1 MFVVWGI
8 IGLVVGALITAL
20 VASRRTQGL
29 REEVSSAQSRAQ
41 VADALR
47 RASVETLE
55 RERSDHAQA
64 VANMDTLFEA
74 TSSRVLASSM
84 SQFNDT
90 QERILR
96 ERDSKLKDS
105 LGPLE
110 ELLGQ
115 YKTSLARFDQD
126 HREAL
131 FDVKS
136 RAGELLQAQL
146 KTQEETNRLN
156 QLLGRSADRG
166 RWGEVQL
173 ANVMEA
179 SGLRPSI
186 DFDLQVTQAG
196 ETGQRQRPDCVVK
209 LPNGSTIVIDAKFP
223 FANFEKA
230 LAAAQPDERRLYEQ
244 RSAVDLREHV
254 KALASKAYWQAQDVS
269 PEFTVCFVPSD
280 AALAA
285 AYEADATLHAF
296 ATEKRVLLVGPT
308 NLLALLWSAA
318 EVLQR
323 HAFVS
328 NAQDILSAAT
338 ELYSRIRVVAGP
350 LAKLG
355 KSLNDSVASY
365 NDAIA
370 SVESRLIPI
379 ARQVRRLNGATGA
392 KPIEDLKEIA
402 ASARLLD
409 APKWGADLDDP
420 DLAVESEIIELE
432 ALEALEDI
440 GEDQATGPE

>member
-1 MFVVWGI
+1 MVVAWAV
-8 IGLVVGALITAL
+8 IGLVVGAL
-20 VASRRTQGL
+20 VAWVMATRKSQSL
-29 REEVSSAQSRAQ
+29 REQMSAAQAQAQ
-41 VADALR
+41 VAEALH
-47 RASVETLE
+47 RASVESLD
-55 RERSDHAQA
+55 RERADHAEA
-64 VANMDTLFEA
+64 VANMETLFEA

-84 SQFNDT
+84 TQFNET

-115 YKTSLARFDQD
+115 YKVSLEGFDKN

-131 FDVKS
+131 FDVKT
-136 RAGELLQAQL
+136 RAGELLAAQL
-146 KTQEETNRLN
+146 KTQEETSRLN

-179 SGLRPSI
+179 SGLRANI
-186 DFDLQVTQAG
+186 DFDLQVMQSG
-196 ETGQRQRPDCVVK
+196 EAGQRQRPDCIVK
-209 LPNGSTIVIDAKFP
+209 LPNNSTIVIDAKFP

-230 LAAAQPDERRLYEQ
+230 LTSESPSERRLYEAK
-244 RSAVDLREHV
+244 SAADLREHV
-254 KALASKAYWQAQDVS
+254 KALATKSYWQALDFS

-285 AYEADATLHAF
+285 AYEADAALHSF

-323 HAFVS
+323 HAFVT
-328 NAQDILSAAT
+328 NAQEILKAAT
-338 ELYSRIRVVAGP
+338 ELYGRIRVVAGP

-355 KSLNDSVASY
+355 KSLNDSVSSY

-379 ARQVRRLNGATGA
+379 ARRVRQLDGATGA
-392 KPIEDLKEIA
+392 KPIDELKEITT
-402 ASARLLD
+402 SAKNLD

-420 DLAVESEIIELE
+420 DLALQSEIIELE
-432 ALEALEDI
+432 AYEENDD
-440 GEDQATGPE
+440 EE

>member
-1 MFVVWGI
+1 VVIVWI
-8 IGLVVGALITAL
+8 VVGLVVGALAAWAIANKKTQELRSQVGEAE
-20 VASRRTQGL
+20 SRF
-29 REEVSSAQSRAQ
+29 Q
-41 VADALR
+41 VAEALR
-47 RASVETLE
+47 QAALDSLECERVEHVE
-55 RERSDHAQA
+55 A
-64 VANMDTLFEA
+64 VSNMETLFEA

-84 SQFNDT
+84 TQFNET

-115 YKTSLARFDQD
+115 YKISLESFDKD
-126 HREAL
+126 HRQAL
-131 FDVKS
+131 FDVKN
-136 RAGELLQAQL
+136 RAGELLVAQL

-173 ANVMEA
+173 ANVMKA
-179 SGLRPSI
+179 SGLRPTI

-196 ETGQRQRPDCVVK
+196 EAGQRQRPDCIVN
-209 LPNGSTIVIDAKFP
+209 LPNNSTIVIDAKFP

-230 LAAAQPDERRLYEQ
+230 LSTQDPSERRLYEE
-244 RSAVDLREHV
+244 RSAADLREHV
-254 KALASKAYWQAQDVS
+254 KALATKSYWQAQVVS

-285 AYEADATLHAF
+285 AYEADATLHDF

-323 HAFVS
+323 HAFVT
-328 NAQDILSAAT
+328 NAQEIMKAAT
-338 ELYSRIRVVAGP
+338 ELYGRIRVVAGP

-355 KSLNDSVASY
+355 KSLNDSVTSY
-365 NDAIA
+365 NEAIA

-379 ARQVRRLNGATGA
+379 ARRVRQLDGATGA
-392 KPIEDLKEIA
+392 KTIDELPEITS
-402 ASARLLD
+402 SAKALD
-409 APKWGADLDDP
+409 APKWGADLDDQ
-420 DLAVESEIIELE
+420 DLAVESEIIELDGFDE
-432 ALEALEDI
+432 GDDE
-440 GEDQATGPE
+440 G

>member
-1 MFVVWGI
+1 MVISGI
-8 IGLVVGALITAL
+8 AIGLVVGALVVWAL
-20 VASRRTQGL
+20 ASRRLQVL
-29 REEVSSAQSRAQ
+29 RAQVSSAESRAQ
-41 VADALR
+41 VAEALE
-47 RASVETLE
+47 RASAESLE
-55 RERSDHAQA
+55 RERADHAA
-64 VANMDTLFEA
+64 AMANMDALFES
-74 TSSRVLASSM
+74 TSNRVVQSSM
-84 SQFNDT
+84 EQFNAT

-115 YKTSLARFDQD
+115 YKSSLESFDKD

-131 FDVKS
+131 FDVK
-136 RAGELLQAQL
+136 RGAGELLAAQL
-146 KTQEETNRLN
+146 KTQEETSRLN

-166 RWGEVQL
+166 RWGEIQL

-196 ETGQRQRPDCVVK
+196 ESGQRQRPDCIVK
-209 LPNGSTIVIDAKFP
+209 LPNNSTIVIDAKFP
-223 FANFEKA
+223 FANFERS
-230 LAAAQPDERRLYEQ
+230 LATADPLERRGFEE
-244 RSAVDLREHV
+244 RSAQDLREHV
-254 KALASKAYWQAQDVS
+254 KALATKSYWQALDFS

-323 HAFVS
+323 HAFAT
-328 NAQDILSAAT
+328 NAQAILKTAT
-338 ELYSRIRVVAGP
+338 ALHDRIRMVAGP
-350 LAKLG
+350 LARLG
-355 KSLNDSVASY
+355 KSLNDSVSSY

-379 ARQVRRLNGATGA
+379 ARQVRQLDGATGA
-392 KPIEDLKEIA
+392 KPIDELTEISSHA
-402 ASARLLD
+402 KSLD

-420 DLAVESEIIELE
+420 GIFAQSEIIELE
-432 ALEALEDI
+432 GFDDLDEQMIIE
-440 GEDQATGPE
+440 E

>member
-1 MFVVWGI
+1 MVIVWIVV
-8 IGLVVGALITAL
+8 GLVVGALAAWAIANKKTQELRSQVGEAE
-20 VASRRTQGL
+20 SRF
-29 REEVSSAQSRAQ
+29 Q
-41 VADALR
+41 VAEALR
-47 RASVETLE
+47 QAALDSLE
-55 RERSDHAQA
+55 RERVEHVEA
-64 VANMDTLFEA
+64 VSNMETLFEA

-84 SQFNDT
+84 TQFNET

-115 YKTSLARFDQD
+115 YKISLESFDKD
-126 HREAL
+126 HRQAL
-131 FDVKS
+131 FDVKN
-136 RAGELLQAQL
+136 RAGELLVAQL

-173 ANVMEA
+173 ANVMKA
-179 SGLRPSI
+179 SGLRPTI

-196 ETGQRQRPDCVVK
+196 EAGQRQRPDCIVN
-209 LPNGSTIVIDAKFP
+209 LPNNSTIVIDAKFP

-230 LAAAQPDERRLYEQ
+230 LSTQDPSERRLYEE
-244 RSAVDLREHV
+244 RSAADLREHV
-254 KALASKAYWQAQDVS
+254 KALATKSYWQAQVVS

-285 AYEADATLHAF
+285 AYEADATLHDF

-323 HAFVS
+323 HAFVT
-328 NAQDILSAAT
+328 NAQEIMKAAT
-338 ELYSRIRVVAGP
+338 ELYGRIRVVAGP
-350 LAKLG
+350 LATLG
-355 KSLNDSVASY
+355 KSLNDSVTSY
-365 NDAIA
+365 NEAIA

-379 ARQVRRLNGATGA
+379 ARRVRQLDGATGA
-392 KPIEDLKEIA
+392 KTIDELPEITS
-402 ASARLLD
+402 SAKALD
-409 APKWGADLDDP
+409 APKWGADLDDQ
-420 DLAVESEIIELE
+420 DLAVESEIIELDGFDE
-432 ALEALEDI
+432 GDDE
-440 GEDQATGPE
+440 G

>member
-1 MFVVWGI
+1 VVVAWGV
-8 IGLVVGALITAL
+8 IGLVVGAL
-20 VASRRTQGL
+20 VAWIVAARKSQSL
-29 REEVSSAQSRAQ
+29 RDQVSTAQSQAQ
-41 VADALR
+41 VAEALHH
-47 RASVETLE
+47 ASLDSLE
-55 RERSDHAQA
+55 RERADHADA
-64 VANMDTLFEA
+64 VANLETLFEA
-74 TSSRVLASSM
+74 TSSRVLAGSM
-84 SQFNDT
+84 TQFNET

-115 YKTSLARFDQD
+115 YKSSLEGFDKS

-131 FDVKS
+131 FDVTT

-146 KTQEETNRLN
+146 KTQEETSRLN

-179 SGLRPSI
+179 SGLRANI
-186 DFDLQVTQAG
+186 DFDLQVTQSG
-196 ETGQRQRPDCVVK
+196 EAGQRQRPDCIVK
-209 LPNGSTIVIDAKFP
+209 LPNNSTIVIDAKFP
-223 FANFEKA
+223 FANFERA
-230 LAAAQPDERRLYEQ
+230 LASESPSERRLYEE
-244 RSAVDLREHV
+244 RSALDLREHV
-254 KALASKAYWQAQDVS
+254 KALATKSYWQALDFS

-323 HAFVS
+323 HAFVT
-328 NAQDILSAAT
+328 NAQEILKAAT
-338 ELYSRIRVVAGP
+338 ELYGRIRVVAGP

-355 KSLNDSVASY
+355 KSLNDSVSSY

-379 ARQVRRLNGATGA
+379 ARRVRQLDGVTGA
-392 KPIEDLKEIA
+392 KPIDELKEIT
-402 ASARLLD
+402 ASAKSLD
-409 APKWGADLDDP
+409 AAKWGADLDDP
-420 DLAVESEIIELE
+420 DLALQSEIIELE
-432 ALEALEDI
+432 AYEENSD
-440 GEDQATGPE
+440 EE

>member
-1 MFVVWGI
+1 VVVAWGV
-8 IGLVVGALITAL
+8 IGLVVGALVAWVVAARKSQSLRDL
-20 VASRRTQGL
+20 VSA
-29 REEVSSAQSRAQ
+29 AQSQAQ
-41 VADALR
+41 VAEALHH
-47 RASVETLE
+47 ASLDSLE
-55 RERSDHAQA
+55 RERADHADA
-64 VANMDTLFEA
+64 VANLETLFEA
-74 TSSRVLASSM
+74 TSSRVLAGSM
-84 SQFNDT
+84 TQFNET

-115 YKTSLARFDQD
+115 YKSSLEGFDKS

-131 FDVKS
+131 FDVTT

-146 KTQEETNRLN
+146 KTQEETSRLN

-179 SGLRPSI
+179 SGLQANI
-186 DFDLQVTQAG
+186 DFDLQVTQSG
-196 ETGQRQRPDCVVK
+196 EAGQRQRPDCIVK
-209 LPNGSTIVIDAKFP
+209 LPNNSTIVIDAKFP
-223 FANFEKA
+223 FANFERA
-230 LAAAQPDERRLYEQ
+230 LASESPSERRLYEEK
-244 RSAVDLREHV
+244 SALDLREHV
-254 KALASKAYWQAQDVS
+254 KALATKSYWQALDFS

-323 HAFVS
+323 HAFVT
-328 NAQDILSAAT
+328 NAQEILKAAT
-338 ELYSRIRVVAGP
+338 ELYGRIRVVAGP

-355 KSLNDSVASY
+355 KSLNDSVSSY

-379 ARQVRRLNGATGA
+379 ARRVRQLDGVTGA
-392 KPIEDLKEIA
+392 KPIDELKEIT
-402 ASARLLD
+402 ASAKSLD
-409 APKWGADLDDP
+409 VAKWGADLDDP
-420 DLAVESEIIELE
+420 DLALQSEIIELE
-432 ALEALEDI
+432 AYEENRD
-440 GEDQATGPE
+440 EE

>member
-1 MFVVWGI
+1 VIVLWAAVGA
-8 IGLVVGALITAL
+8 VVGGAGAWL
-20 VASRRTQGL
+20 VASARTQAL
-29 REEVSSAQSRAQ
+29 RGQLADVMTRVQ
-41 VADALR
+41 VAEALHG
-47 RASVETLE
+47 ASEAALE
-55 RERSDHAQA
+55 RERADHAQA
-64 VANMDTLFEA
+64 VANLDTLFEA
-74 TSSRVLASSM
+74 TSTRVLTNSM
-84 SQFNDT
+84 SHFNET

-96 ERDSKLKDS
+96 ERDTKLKDS

-115 YKTSLARFDQD
+115 YKASLEGFDKD

-131 FDVKS
+131 FDVKT

-146 KTQEETNRLN
+146 KTQEETTRLN

-166 RWGEVQL
+166 RWGEIQL

-179 SGLRPSI
+179 SGLRPNI
-186 DFDLQVTQAG
+186 DFDLQVTQSG
-196 ETGQRQRPDCVVK
+196 DVGQRQRPDCIVK
-209 LPNGSTIVIDAKFP
+209 LPNNTTIVIDAKFP
-223 FANFEKA
+223 FANFEKSLSA
-230 LAAAQPDERRLYEQ
+230 SSPAERRTFEEK
-244 RSAVDLREHV
+244 SAQDLREHV
-254 KALASKAYWQAQDVS
+254 KTLATKSYWQALDFA

-323 HAFVS
+323 HAFAA
-328 NAQDILSAAT
+328 NAHEILKAAT
-338 ELYSRIRVVAGP
+338 ELYGRIRMVAGP

-355 KSLNDSVASY
+355 RSLTDSVASY

-370 SVESRLIPI
+370 SVEARLIPI
-379 ARQVRRLNGATGA
+379 ARRVRQLDGATGA
-392 KPIEDLKEIA
+392 KPIEDLPEITPSVRA
-402 ASARLLD
+402 LD
-409 APKWGADLDDP
+409 APKWGADLGDAS
-420 DLAVESEIIELE
+420 LAQESTIIELE
-432 ALEALEDI
+432 GEFEDDEEVAP
-440 GEDQATGPE
+440 GAE

>member
-1 MFVVWGI
+1 VWVV
-8 IGLVVGALITAL
+8 IGLVVGAL
-20 VASRRTQGL
+20 VAWVVATRKSQSL
-29 REEVSSAQSRAQ
+29 SDQVSTAQSQAQ
-41 VADALR
+41 VAEALH
-47 RASVETLE
+47 RASLDSLE
-55 RERSDHAQA
+55 RERGDHADA
-64 VANMDTLFEA
+64 VANLESLFEA

-84 SQFNDT
+84 TQFNET

-115 YKTSLARFDQD
+115 YKSSLEGFDKS

-131 FDVKS
+131 FDVTT

-146 KTQEETNRLN
+146 KTQEETSRLN

-179 SGLRPSI
+179 SGLRANI
-186 DFDLQVTQAG
+186 DFDLQVTQSG
-196 ETGQRQRPDCVVK
+196 EAGQRQRPDCIVK
-209 LPNGSTIVIDAKFP
+209 LPNNSTIVIDAKFP
-223 FANFEKA
+223 FANFERA
-230 LAAAQPDERRLYEQ
+230 LASESPSERRLYEEK
-244 RSAVDLREHV
+244 SAGDLREHV
-254 KALASKAYWQAQDVS
+254 KALATKSYWQALDFS

-323 HAFVS
+323 HAFVT
-328 NAQDILSAAT
+328 NAQEILKAAT
-338 ELYSRIRVVAGP
+338 ELYGRIRVVAGP

-355 KSLNDSVASY
+355 RSLNDSVTSY

-379 ARQVRRLNGATGA
+379 ARRVRQLDGATGA
-392 KPIEDLKEIA
+392 KPIDELKEIT
-402 ASARLLD
+402 ASAKSLD
-409 APKWGADLDDP
+409 AAKWGADLDDP
-420 DLAVESEIIELE
+420 DLALQSEIIELE
-432 ALEALEDI
+432 AYEENSD
-440 GEDQATGPE
+440 EE

>member
-1 MFVVWGI
+1 VII
-8 IGLVVGALITAL
+8 IGVIAGLLVGALVAWAL
-20 VASRRTQGL
+20 AGRRAQELHSQIG
-29 REEVSSAQSRAQ
+29 EAQSRFQ
-41 VADALR
+41 VAEALR
-47 RASVETLE
+47 QAASDSLE
-55 RERSDHAQA
+55 RERAEHVEA
-64 VANMDTLFEA
+64 VSNMETLFEA
-74 TSSRVLASSM
+74 TSSRVLAGSM
-84 SQFNDT
+84 TQFNET

-115 YKTSLARFDQD
+115 YKSSLENFDKD
-126 HREAL
+126 HRQAL

-146 KTQEETNRLN
+146 KTQEETTRLN

-173 ANVMEA
+173 ANVMKA
-179 SGLRPSI
+179 SGLRPTI

-196 ETGQRQRPDCVVK
+196 EAGQRQRPDCIVN
-209 LPNGSTIVIDAKFP
+209 LPNNSTIVIDAKFP

-230 LAAAQPDERRLYEQ
+230 LSAQDPGERRFYEEK
-244 RSAVDLREHV
+244 SAADLREHV
-254 KALASKAYWQAQDVS
+254 KSLSTKSYWQAQAVS

-285 AYEADATLHAF
+285 AYEADPTLHDF

-323 HAFVS
+323 HAFVT
-328 NAQDILSAAT
+328 NAQEVMKAAT
-338 ELYSRIRVVAGP
+338 ELYGRIRVVAGP

-355 KSLNDSVASY
+355 KSLNDSVTSY
-365 NDAIA
+365 NEAIS

-379 ARQVRRLNGATGA
+379 ARRVRQLDGATGA
-392 KPIEDLKEIA
+392 KNIDELAEIT
-402 ASARLLD
+402 ASAKALD
-409 APKWGADLDDP
+409 APKWGADLDDQE
-420 DLAVESEIIELE
+420 LAEQSEIIELE
-432 ALEALEDI
+432 GLEEGDD
-440 GEDQATGPE
+440 EE

>member
-1 MFVVWGI
+1 M
-8 IGLVVGALITAL
+8 T
-20 VASRRTQGL
+20 
-29 REEVSSAQSRAQ
+29 
-41 VADALR
+41 
-47 RASVETLE
+47 
-55 RERSDHAQA
+55 
-64 VANMDTLFEA
+64 
-74 TSSRVLASSM
+74 
-84 SQFNDT
+84 QFNET

-115 YKTSLARFDQD
+115 YKISLEGFDKD

-131 FDVKS
+131 FDVK
-136 RAGELLQAQL
+136 RGAGELLAAQL

-166 RWGEVQL
+166 RWGEIQL

-179 SGLRPSI
+179 SGLRPNL
-186 DFDLQVTQAG
+186 DFDLQVTQAS
-196 ETGQRQRPDCVVK
+196 EAGQRQRPDCIVK
-209 LPNGSTIVIDAKFP
+209 LPNNSSIVIDAKFP

-230 LAAAQPDERRLYEQ
+230 LSAESPGERRLYEEK
-244 RSAVDLREHV
+244 SAADLREHI
-254 KALASKAYWQAQDVS
+254 KTLATKSYWQALEFS

-323 HAFVS
+323 DAFAT
-328 NAQDILSAAT
+328 NTQAILKAAT
-338 ELYSRIRVVAGP
+338 ELYGRIRTVAGP
-350 LAKLG
+350 LARLG
-355 KSLNDSVASY
+355 KSLNDSVSSY

-379 ARQVRRLNGATGA
+379 ARRVRQLDGATGA
-392 KPIEDLKEIA
+392 KPIDDLPEITS
-402 ASARLLD
+402 SAKFLD
-409 APKWGADLDDP
+409 APKWGADLGDP
-420 DLAVESEIIELE
+420 DLAVQSEIIELE
-432 ALEALEDI
+432 AFEETVD
-440 GEDQATGPE
+440 EE

>member
-1 MFVVWGI
+1 MVIVGVVV
-8 IGLVVGALITAL
+8 GLVVGAL
-20 VASRRTQGL
+20 VAWVLAGRRSQEL
-29 REEVSSAQSRAQ
+29 RTRLGETEARVH
-41 VADALR
+41 VAEALR
-47 RASVETLE
+47 QAAADSLE
-55 RERSDHAQA
+55 RERSEHLEA
-64 VANMDTLFEA
+64 VSHMETLFEA
-74 TSSRVLASSM
+74 TSSRVLANSM
-84 SQFNDT
+84 SQFNET

-96 ERDSKLKDS
+96 ERDTKLKDS

-115 YKTSLARFDQD
+115 YKVSLDTFDKD
-126 HREAL
+126 HRQAL
-131 FDVKS
+131 FDVKN

-173 ANVMEA
+173 ANVMKA
-179 SGLRPSI
+179 SGLRPTI

-196 ETGQRQRPDCVVK
+196 EAGQRQRPDCIVN
-209 LPNGSTIVIDAKFP
+209 LPNNSTIVIDAKFP

-230 LAAAQPDERRLYEQ
+230 LSAQDPGERRLFEE
-244 RSAVDLREHV
+244 RSAADLREHV
-254 KALASKAYWQAQDVS
+254 KALSTKSYWQAQAVS

-285 AYEADATLHAF
+285 AYEADPTLHDF

-323 HAFVS
+323 HAFVT
-328 NAQDILSAAT
+328 NAQEIMKAAT
-338 ELYSRIRVVAGP
+338 ELYGRIRVVAGP

-365 NDAIA
+365 NEAIA

-379 ARQVRRLNGATGA
+379 ARRVRQLDGATGA
-392 KPIEDLKEIA
+392 KNIDGLEEITS
-402 ASARLLD
+402 SAKALD
-409 APKWGADLDDP
+409 APKWGADLDDQ
-420 DLAVESEIIELE
+420 DLAAQSEIIELD
-432 ALEALEDI
+432 ALETDDDE
-440 GEDQATGPE
+440 E

>member
-1 MFVVWGI
+1 VVIVGVVV
-8 IGLVVGALITAL
+8 GLVVGAL
-20 VASRRTQGL
+20 VAWVLAGRRSQEL
-29 REEVSSAQSRAQ
+29 RTRLGETEARVH
-41 VADALR
+41 VAEALR
-47 RASVETLE
+47 QAAADSLE
-55 RERSDHAQA
+55 RERSEHLEAISH
-64 VANMDTLFEA
+64 MEILFEA
-74 TSSRVLASSM
+74 TSSRVLANSM
-84 SQFNDT
+84 SQFNET

-96 ERDSKLKDS
+96 ERDTKLKDS

-115 YKTSLARFDQD
+115 YKVSLDTFDKD
-126 HREAL
+126 HRQAL
-131 FDVKS
+131 FDVKN

-173 ANVMEA
+173 ANVMKA
-179 SGLRPSI
+179 SGLRPTI

-196 ETGQRQRPDCVVK
+196 EAGQRQRPDCIVN
-209 LPNGSTIVIDAKFP
+209 LPNNSTIVIDAKFP

-230 LAAAQPDERRLYEQ
+230 LSAQDPGERRLFEE
-244 RSAVDLREHV
+244 RSAADLREHV
-254 KALASKAYWQAQDVS
+254 KALSTKSYWQAQAVS

-285 AYEADATLHAF
+285 AYEADPTLHDF

-323 HAFVS
+323 HAFVT
-328 NAQDILSAAT
+328 NAQEIMKAAT
-338 ELYSRIRVVAGP
+338 ELYGRIRVVAGP

-365 NDAIA
+365 NEAIA

-379 ARQVRRLNGATGA
+379 ARRVRQLDGATGA
-392 KPIEDLKEIA
+392 KNIDGLEEITS
-402 ASARLLD
+402 SAKALD
-409 APKWGADLDDP
+409 APKWGADLDDQ
-420 DLAVESEIIELE
+420 DLAAQSEIIELD
-432 ALEALEDI
+432 ALETDDVE
-440 GEDQATGPE
+440 E

>member
-1 MFVVWGI
+1 MVIAWGI
-8 IGLVVGALITAL
+8 IGLVVGAL
-20 VASRRTQGL
+20 VAWIAATRKSQSL
-29 REEVSSAQSRAQ
+29 REQVSAAQAQAQ
-41 VADALR
+41 VAEALQ
-47 RASVETLE
+47 RASSEALE
-55 RERSDHAQA
+55 RERADHAEA
-64 VANMDTLFEA
+64 VASMESLFEA

-84 SQFNDT
+84 TQFNET

-115 YKTSLARFDQD
+115 YKSSLEGFDKS
-126 HREAL
+126 HRDAL
-131 FDVKS
+131 FDVKT
-136 RAGELLQAQL
+136 RAGELLAAQL
-146 KTQEETNRLN
+146 KTQEETSRLN

-179 SGLRPSI
+179 SGLRANI
-186 DFDLQVTQAG
+186 DFDLQVTQSG
-196 ETGQRQRPDCVVK
+196 EAGQRQRPDCIVK
-209 LPNGSTIVIDAKFP
+209 LPNNSMIVIDAKFP

-230 LAAAQPDERRLYEQ
+230 LASESPSERRLFEE
-244 RSAVDLREHV
+244 RSAFDLREHV
-254 KALASKAYWQAQDVS
+254 KALATKSYWQALDFS

-323 HAFVS
+323 HAFVT
-328 NAQDILSAAT
+328 NAQEILQAAT
-338 ELYSRIRVVAGP
+338 ELYGRIRVVAGP

-355 KSLNDSVASY
+355 KSLNDAVGSY
-365 NDAIA
+365 NEAIS

-379 ARQVRRLNGATGA
+379 ARRVRQLDGATGA
-392 KPIEDLKEIA
+392 KPIEELKEITS
-402 ASARLLD
+402 SARDLD
-409 APKWGADLDDP
+409 APKWGANLDDP
-420 DLAVESEIIELE
+420 DLALQSEIIELE
-432 ALEALEDI
+432 ALEETLDE
-440 GEDQATGPE
+440 E

>member
-1 MFVVWGI
+1 VVVAWGV
-8 IGLVVGALITAL
+8 IGLVVGAL
-20 VASRRTQGL
+20 VAWVVATRKSQSL
-29 REEVSSAQSRAQ
+29 RDQVSTAQSQAQ
-41 VADALR
+41 VAEALH
-47 RASVETLE
+47 RASLDSLE
-55 RERSDHAQA
+55 RERVDHADA
-64 VANMDTLFEA
+64 VANLETLFEA
-74 TSSRVLASSM
+74 TSSRVLAGSM
-84 SQFNDT
+84 SQFNET

-115 YKTSLARFDQD
+115 YKSSLEGFDKS
-126 HREAL
+126 HRQAL
-131 FDVKS
+131 FDVTT

-146 KTQEETNRLN
+146 KTQEETSRLN

-179 SGLRPSI
+179 SGLRANI
-186 DFDLQVTQAG
+186 DFDLQVTQSG
-196 ETGQRQRPDCVVK
+196 ETGQRQRPDCIVK
-209 LPNGSTIVIDAKFP
+209 LPNNSTIVIDAKFP
-223 FANFEKA
+223 FANFERA
-230 LAAAQPDERRLYEQ
+230 LASESPSERRLYEEK
-244 RSAVDLREHV
+244 SAGDLREHV
-254 KALASKAYWQAQDVS
+254 KALATKSYWQALDFS

-323 HAFVS
+323 HAFVT
-328 NAQDILSAAT
+328 NAQEILKAAT
-338 ELYSRIRVVAGP
+338 ELYGRIRVVAGP

-355 KSLNDSVASY
+355 KSLNDSVTSY

-379 ARQVRRLNGATGA
+379 ARRVRQLDGATGA
-392 KPIEDLKEIA
+392 KPIDELKEIT
-402 ASARLLD
+402 ASAKSLD
-409 APKWGADLDDP
+409 AAKWGADLDDP
-420 DLAVESEIIELE
+420 DLALQSEIIELE
-432 ALEALEDI
+432 AYEESSD
-440 GEDQATGPE
+440 EE

>member
-1 MFVVWGI
+1 VVIVGVVV
-8 IGLVVGALITAL
+8 GLVVGAL
-20 VASRRTQGL
+20 VAWVLAGRRSQEL
-29 REEVSSAQSRAQ
+29 RTRLGETEARVH
-41 VADALR
+41 VAEALR
-47 RASVETLE
+47 QAAADSLE
-55 RERSDHAQA
+55 RERSEHLEA
-64 VANMDTLFEA
+64 VSHMETLFEA
-74 TSSRVLASSM
+74 TSSRVLANSM
-84 SQFNDT
+84 SQFNET

-96 ERDSKLKDS
+96 ERDTKLKDS

-115 YKTSLARFDQD
+115 YKVSLDTFDKD
-126 HREAL
+126 HRQAL
-131 FDVKS
+131 FDVKN

-173 ANVMEA
+173 ANVMKA
-179 SGLRPSI
+179 SGLRPTI

-196 ETGQRQRPDCVVK
+196 EAGQRQRPDCIVN
-209 LPNGSTIVIDAKFP
+209 LPNNSTIVIDAKFP

-230 LAAAQPDERRLYEQ
+230 LSAQDPGERRLFEE
-244 RSAVDLREHV
+244 RSAADLREHV
-254 KALASKAYWQAQDVS
+254 KALSTKSYWQAQAVS

-285 AYEADATLHAF
+285 AYEADPTLHDF

-323 HAFVS
+323 HAFVT
-328 NAQDILSAAT
+328 NAQEIMKAAT
-338 ELYSRIRVVAGP
+338 ELYGRIRVVAGP

-365 NDAIA
+365 NEAIA

-379 ARQVRRLNGATGA
+379 ARRVRQLDGATGA
-392 KPIEDLKEIA
+392 KNIDGLEEITS
-402 ASARLLD
+402 SAKALD
-409 APKWGADLDDP
+409 APKWGADLDDQ
-420 DLAVESEIIELE
+420 DLAAQSEIIELD
-432 ALEALEDI
+432 ALETDDVE
-440 GEDQATGPE
+440 E

>member
-1 MFVVWGI
+1 VVVAWVAV
-8 IGLVVGALITAL
+8 GLVVGAFIAWA
-20 VASRRTQGL
+20 VANKRTQEL
-29 REEVSSAQSRAQ
+29 RSHVGEVQSRAQ
-41 VADALR
+41 VAEALHQ
-47 RASVETLE
+47 AAVYSLE
-55 RERSDHAQA
+55 RERSEHLEA
-64 VANMDTLFEA
+64 VSNLETLFEA

-84 SQFNDT
+84 TQFNET

-110 ELLGQ
+110 ELLSQ
-115 YKTSLARFDQD
+115 YKSSLESFDKD
-126 HREAL
+126 HRQAL
-131 FDVKS
+131 FDVKN

-173 ANVMEA
+173 ANVMKA
-179 SGLRPSI
+179 SGLRPNI

-196 ETGQRQRPDCVVK
+196 EAGQRQRPDCIVN
-209 LPNGSTIVIDAKFP
+209 LPNNSTIVIDAKFP

-230 LAAAQPDERRLYEQ
+230 LSAEDPNERRLFEE
-244 RSAVDLREHV
+244 RSAADLREHV
-254 KALASKAYWQAQDVS
+254 KSLSTKSYWQAQAVS

-285 AYEADATLHAF
+285 AYEADATLHEF

-323 HAFVS
+323 HAFVT
-328 NAQDILSAAT
+328 NAQEIMKAAS
-338 ELYSRIRVVAGP
+338 ELYGRIRVVAGP

-355 KSLNDSVASY
+355 RSLNDSVASY
-365 NDAIA
+365 NEAIA

-379 ARQVRRLNGATGA
+379 ARRVRQLDGATGA
-392 KPIEDLKEIA
+392 KPIDELPEIST
-402 ASARLLD
+402 SAKALD
-409 APKWGADLDDP
+409 APKWGADLDDQ
-420 DLAVESEIIELE
+420 DLAVESEIIELDGFE
-432 ALEALEDI
+432 EGD
-440 GEDQATGPE
+440 GEG

>member
-1 MFVVWGI
+1 MVVAWGV
-8 IGLVVGALITAL
+8 IGLVVGAL
-20 VASRRTQGL
+20 VAWVVAARKSLSL
-29 REEVSSAQSRAQ
+29 RDQVSAAQSQAQ
-41 VADALR
+41 VAEALHH
-47 RASVETLE
+47 ASLDSLE
-55 RERSDHAQA
+55 RERADHADA
-64 VANMDTLFEA
+64 VANLETLFEA
-74 TSSRVLASSM
+74 TSSRVLAGSM
-84 SQFNDT
+84 TQFNET

-115 YKTSLARFDQD
+115 YKSSLEGFDKS

-131 FDVKS
+131 FDVTT

-146 KTQEETNRLN
+146 KTQEETSRLN

-179 SGLRPSI
+179 SGLRANI
-186 DFDLQVTQAG
+186 DFDLQVTQSG
-196 ETGQRQRPDCVVK
+196 EAGQRQRPDCIVK
-209 LPNGSTIVIDAKFP
+209 LPNNSTIVIDAKFP
-223 FANFEKA
+223 FANFERA
-230 LAAAQPDERRLYEQ
+230 LASESPSERRLYEE
-244 RSAVDLREHV
+244 RSALDLREHV
-254 KALASKAYWQAQDVS
+254 KALATKSYWQALDFS

-323 HAFVS
+323 HAFVT
-328 NAQDILSAAT
+328 NAQEILKAAT
-338 ELYSRIRVVAGP
+338 ELYGRIRVVAGP

-355 KSLNDSVASY
+355 KSLNDSVSSY

-379 ARQVRRLNGATGA
+379 ARRVRQLDGATGA
-392 KPIEDLKEIA
+392 KPIDELKEIT
-402 ASARLLD
+402 ASAKSLD
-409 APKWGADLDDP
+409 AA
-420 DLAVESEIIELE
+420 
-432 ALEALEDI
+432 
-440 GEDQATGPE
+440 

>member
-1 MFVVWGI
+1 MVIVGVVV
-8 IGLVVGALITAL
+8 GLVVGAL
-20 VASRRTQGL
+20 VAWVLAGRRSQEL
-29 REEVSSAQSRAQ
+29 RTRLGETEARVH
-41 VADALR
+41 VAEALR
-47 RASVETLE
+47 QAAADSLE
-55 RERSDHAQA
+55 RERSEHLEA
-64 VANMDTLFEA
+64 VSHMETLFEA
-74 TSSRVLASSM
+74 TSSRVLANSM
-84 SQFNDT
+84 SQFNET

-96 ERDSKLKDS
+96 ERDTKLKDS

-115 YKTSLARFDQD
+115 YKVSLDTFDKD
-126 HREAL
+126 HRQAL
-131 FDVKS
+131 FDVKN

-173 ANVMEA
+173 ANVMKA
-179 SGLRPSI
+179 SGLRPTI

-196 ETGQRQRPDCVVK
+196 EAGQRQRPDCIVN
-209 LPNGSTIVIDAKFP
+209 LPNNSTIVIDAKFP

-230 LAAAQPDERRLYEQ
+230 LSAQDPGERRLFEE
-244 RSAVDLREHV
+244 RSAADLREHV
-254 KALASKAYWQAQDVS
+254 KALSTKSYWQAQAVS

-285 AYEADATLHAF
+285 AYEADPTLHDF

-323 HAFVS
+323 HAFVT
-328 NAQDILSAAT
+328 NAQEIMKAAT
-338 ELYSRIRVVAGP
+338 ELYGRIRVVAGP

-365 NDAIA
+365 NEAVA

-379 ARQVRRLNGATGA
+379 ARRVRQLDGATGA
-392 KPIEDLKEIA
+392 KNIDGLEEITS
-402 ASARLLD
+402 SAKALD
-409 APKWGADLDDP
+409 APKWGADLDDQ
-420 DLAVESEIIELE
+420 DLAAQSEIIELD
-432 ALEALEDI
+432 ALETDDVE
-440 GEDQATGPE
+440 E

>member
-1 MFVVWGI
+1 MVVAWVI
-8 IGLVVGALITAL
+8 IGVVVGALVSWVLLA
-20 VASRRTQGL
+20 RRNQDLGA
-29 REEVSSAQSRAQ
+29 RVSAAQSQAQ
-41 VADALR
+41 VAEALH
-47 RASVETLE
+47 RAAVESLV
-55 RERSDHAQA
+55 RERADHAEA
-64 VANMDTLFEA
+64 VSNMETLFEA
-74 TSSRVLASSM
+74 TSSRVLANSM
-84 SQFNDT
+84 TQFNET

-96 ERDSKLKDS
+96 ERDSKLRDS

-115 YKTSLARFDQD
+115 YKISLEGFDKD

-131 FDVKS
+131 FDVK
-136 RAGELLQAQL
+136 RGAGELLAAQL

-166 RWGEVQL
+166 RWGEIQL

-179 SGLRPSI
+179 SGLRPNL
-186 DFDLQVTQAG
+186 DFDLQVTQAS
-196 ETGQRQRPDCVVK
+196 EAGQRQRPDCIVK
-209 LPNGSTIVIDAKFP
+209 LPNNSSIVIDAKFP

-230 LAAAQPDERRLYEQ
+230 LSAESPGERRLYEEK
-244 RSAVDLREHV
+244 SAADLREHI
-254 KALASKAYWQAQDVS
+254 KTLATKSYWQALEFS

-323 HAFVS
+323 DAFAT
-328 NAQDILSAAT
+328 NTQAILKAAT
-338 ELYSRIRVVAGP
+338 ELYGRIRTVAGP
-350 LAKLG
+350 LARLG
-355 KSLNDSVASY
+355 KSLNDSVSSY

-379 ARQVRRLNGATGA
+379 ARRVRQLDGATGA
-392 KPIEDLKEIA
+392 KPIDDLPEITS
-402 ASARLLD
+402 SAKFLD
-409 APKWGADLDDP
+409 APKWGADLGDP
-420 DLAVESEIIELE
+420 DLAVQSEIIELE
-432 ALEALEDI
+432 AFEETVD
-440 GEDQATGPE
+440 EE

>member
-1 MFVVWGI
+1 MVVVWI
-8 IGLVVGALITAL
+8 VVGVVLGAL
-20 VASRRTQGL
+20 VAWTLATREIQRERTQVAEA
-29 REEVSSAQSRAQ
+29 RSRTQ
-41 VADALR
+41 VAEALHQ
-47 RASVETLE
+47 AALDTLE
-55 RERSDHAQA
+55 RERDEHRVA
-64 VANMDTLFEA
+64 VASLEALFEA
-74 TSSRVLASSM
+74 TSSRVLAGSM
-84 SQFNDT
+84 NSFNET

-115 YKTSLARFDQD
+115 YKASLENFDKA
-126 HREAL
+126 HRDAL

-136 RAGELLQAQL
+136 RTGELLAAQL
-146 KTQEETNRLN
+146 RTQEETNRLN

-173 ANVMEA
+173 ANVMQA
-179 SGLRPSI
+179 SGLRPTI

-196 ETGQRQRPDCVVK
+196 ETGQRQRPDCVVR
-209 LPNGSTIVIDAKFP
+209 LPNQASIVIDAKFP
-223 FANFEKA
+223 FSNFEKA
-230 LAAAQPDERRLYEQ
+230 LSAESPDDRRLYES
-244 RSAVDLREHV
+244 RSASDLREHV
-254 KALASKAYWQAQDVS
+254 KALATKSYWQALDYS

-285 AYEADATLHAF
+285 AYEADPSLHDF

-308 NLLALLWSAA
+308 NLLAMLWTAA

-323 HAFVS
+323 HAFVA
-328 NAQDILSAAT
+328 NAQEIMKAAT

-355 KSLNDSVASY
+355 RSLNDAVASY

-370 SVESRLIPI
+370 SVEARLIPI
-379 ARQVRRLNGATGA
+379 ARRVRQLDGATGA
-392 KPIEDLKEIA
+392 KPIEGFVEIT
-402 ASARLLD
+402 ASAKGLD
-409 APKWGADLDDP
+409 APRWGADLDDP

-432 ALEALEDI
+432 ALDETDE
-440 GEDQATGPE
+440 EV

>member
-1 MFVVWGI
+1 MVIVGVVV
-8 IGLVVGALITAL
+8 GLVVGAL
-20 VASRRTQGL
+20 VAWVLAGRRSQEL
-29 REEVSSAQSRAQ
+29 RTRLGETEARVH
-41 VADALR
+41 VAEALR
-47 RASVETLE
+47 QAAADSLE
-55 RERSDHAQA
+55 RERSEHLEAISH
-64 VANMDTLFEA
+64 MEILFEA
-74 TSSRVLASSM
+74 TSSRVLANSM
-84 SQFNDT
+84 SQFNET

-96 ERDSKLKDS
+96 ERDTKLKDS

-115 YKTSLARFDQD
+115 YKVSLDTFDKD
-126 HREAL
+126 HRQAL
-131 FDVKS
+131 FDVKN

-173 ANVMEA
+173 ANVMKA
-179 SGLRPSI
+179 SGLRPTI

-196 ETGQRQRPDCVVK
+196 EAGQRQRPDCIVN
-209 LPNGSTIVIDAKFP
+209 LPNNSTIVIDAKFP

-230 LAAAQPDERRLYEQ
+230 LSAQDPGERRLFEE
-244 RSAVDLREHV
+244 RSAADLREHV
-254 KALASKAYWQAQDVS
+254 KALSTKSYWQAQAVS

-285 AYEADATLHAF
+285 AYEADPTLHDF

-323 HAFVS
+323 HAFVT
-328 NAQDILSAAT
+328 NAQEIMKAAT
-338 ELYSRIRVVAGP
+338 ELYGRIRVVAGP

-365 NDAIA
+365 NEAVA

-379 ARQVRRLNGATGA
+379 ARRVRQLDGATGA
-392 KPIEDLKEIA
+392 KNIDGLEEITS
-402 ASARLLD
+402 SAKALD
-409 APKWGADLDDP
+409 APKWGADLDDQ
-420 DLAVESEIIELE
+420 DLAAQSEIIELD
-432 ALEALEDI
+432 ALETDDVE
-440 GEDQATGPE
+440 E

>member
-1 MFVVWGI
+1 M
-8 IGLVVGALITAL
+8 VGALAVGV
-20 VASRRTQGL
+20 VAARRSQSL
-29 REEVSSAQSRAQ
+29 RHEISVAQAQAQ
-41 VADALR
+41 VADALH
-47 RASVETLE
+47 RAAVDALE
-55 RERSDHAQA
+55 RERSDHTQA
-64 VANMDTLFEA
+64 VANLESLFEA

-84 SQFNDT
+84 TQFNET

-96 ERDSKLKDS
+96 ERDTKLKDS

-110 ELLGQ
+110 GLLDQ
-115 YKTSLARFDQD
+115 YKQSLEGFDKS
-126 HREAL
+126 HRQAL
-131 FDVKS
+131 FDVTT

-146 KTQEETNRLN
+146 KTQEETGRLN

-166 RWGEVQL
+166 RWGEIQL

-179 SGLRPSI
+179 SGLRANI
-186 DFDLQVTQAG
+186 DFDLQVTQSG
-196 ETGQRQRPDCVVK
+196 ETGQRQRPDCIVK
-209 LPNGSTIVIDAKFP
+209 LPNNSTIVIDAKFP
-223 FANFEKA
+223 FANFE
-230 LAAAQPDERRLYEQ
+230 R
-244 RSAVDLREHV
+244 
-254 KALASKAYWQAQDVS
+254 ALASDSPSDRRLFEERFATDLRDHVKVLATKSYWQALDFS

-285 AYEADATLHAF
+285 AYEADAALHAF

-328 NAQDILSAAT
+328 NAQEILKAAT
-338 ELYSRIRVVAGP
+338 ELYGRIRVVAAP

-355 KSLNDSVASY
+355 KSLNDTVSSY

-379 ARQVRRLNGATGA
+379 ARRVRQLDGVTGA
-392 KPIEDLKEIA
+392 KPIEELKEIT
-402 ASARLLD
+402 ASARSLD
-409 APKWGADLDDP
+409 AAKWGADLEDSQ
-420 DLAVESEIIELE
+420 LVMESEIIELE
-432 ALEALEDI
+432 AYEEVLEE
-440 GEDQATGPE
+440 E

>member
-1 MFVVWGI
+1 MVVVWAV
-8 IGLVVGALITAL
+8 IGLVVGAL
-20 VASRRTQGL
+20 VAWVMATRKTQSL
-29 REEVSSAQSRAQ
+29 REHVSAAQAQAQ
-41 VADALR
+41 VAQALH
-47 RASVETLE
+47 RASVEALE
-55 RERSDHAQA
+55 RERADHADA
-64 VANMDTLFEA
+64 VANMEALFEA

-84 SQFNDT
+84 TQFNET

-110 ELLGQ
+110 ELLAQ
-115 YKTSLARFDQD
+115 YKASLEGFDKN

-131 FDVKS
+131 FDVKA
-136 RAGELLQAQL
+136 RAGELLAAQL
-146 KTQEETNRLN
+146 KTQEETSRLN

-179 SGLRPSI
+179 SGLRANI
-186 DFDLQVTQAG
+186 DFDLQVTQSG
-196 ETGQRQRPDCVVK
+196 EAGQRQRPDCIVK
-209 LPNGSTIVIDAKFP
+209 LPNNSTIVIDAKFP

-230 LAAAQPDERRLYEQ
+230 LASQSPNERRLYEEK
-244 RSAVDLREHV
+244 SAADLREHV
-254 KALASKAYWQAQDVS
+254 KALATKSYWQALDYS

-285 AYEADATLHAF
+285 AYEADASLHAF

-323 HAFVS
+323 HAFVA
-328 NAQDILSAAT
+328 NAQEILKAAT
-338 ELYSRIRVVAGP
+338 ELYGRIRVVAGP

-355 KSLNDSVASY
+355 KSLNDSVTSY

-379 ARQVRRLNGATGA
+379 ARRVRQLDGATGA
-392 KPIEDLKEIA
+392 KPIDELKEITS
-402 ASARLLD
+402 SARSLD
-409 APKWGADLDDP
+409 APRWGADLDDP
-420 DLAVESEIIELE
+420 ELALQSEIIELE
-432 ALEALEDI
+432 AFEENDD
-440 GEDQATGPE
+440 EQ

>member
-1 MFVVWGI
+1 MVVAWVLV
-8 IGLVVGALITAL
+8 GLVVGALAAWAL
-20 VASRRTQGL
+20 ASRKSQEL
-29 REEVSSAQSRAQ
+29 RAQ
-41 VADALR
+41 VAQVESRLHVAEALHQAAT
-47 RASVETLE
+47 ASLE
-55 RERSDHAQA
+55 RERAEHVQA
-64 VANMDTLFEA
+64 VSNMETLFEA

-84 SQFNDT
+84 TQFNET

-96 ERDSKLKDS
+96 ERDTKLKDS

-115 YKTSLARFDQD
+115 YKNSLESFDKD
-126 HREAL
+126 HRQAL

-136 RAGELLQAQL
+136 RAGELLTAQL
-146 KTQEETNRLN
+146 KTQEETTRLN

-173 ANVMEA
+173 ANVMKA
-179 SGLRPSI
+179 SGLRPTI

-196 ETGQRQRPDCVVK
+196 ETGQRQRPDCIVN
-209 LPNGSTIVIDAKFP
+209 LPNNSTIVIDAKFP

-230 LAAAQPDERRLYEQ
+230 LSSQDPAERRLYEE
-244 RSAVDLREHV
+244 RSAADLREHV
-254 KALASKAYWQAQDVS
+254 KALSTKAYWEAQAIS

-285 AYEADATLHAF
+285 AYEADATLHDF

-323 HAFVS
+323 HAFVT
-328 NAQDILSAAT
+328 NAQEIMKAAT
-338 ELYSRIRVVAGP
+338 ELYGRIRVVAGP

-355 KSLNDSVASY
+355 KSLNDSVSSY
-365 NDAIA
+365 NEAIA

-379 ARQVRRLNGATGA
+379 ARRVRQLDGATGA
-392 KPIEDLKEIA
+392 KNIDELPEITV
-402 ASARLLD
+402 SATALD
-409 APKWGADLDDP
+409 GPKWGADLDDR
-420 DLAVESEIIELE
+420 DLALQSEIIELDGF
-432 ALEALEDI
+432 EDDD
-440 GEDQATGPE
+440 GEGEPGRG

>member
-1 MFVVWGI
+1 MVIVGVVV
-8 IGLVVGALITAL
+8 GLVVGAL
-20 VASRRTQGL
+20 VAWVLAGRRSQEL
-29 REEVSSAQSRAQ
+29 RTRLGETEARVH
-41 VADALR
+41 VAEALR
-47 RASVETLE
+47 QAAADSLE
-55 RERSDHAQA
+55 RERSEHLEA
-64 VANMDTLFEA
+64 VSHMETLFEA
-74 TSSRVLASSM
+74 TSSRVLANSM
-84 SQFNDT
+84 SQFNET

-96 ERDSKLKDS
+96 ERDTKLKDS

-115 YKTSLARFDQD
+115 YKVSLDTFDKD
-126 HREAL
+126 HRQAL
-131 FDVKS
+131 FDVKN

-173 ANVMEA
+173 ANVMKA
-179 SGLRPSI
+179 SGLRPTI

-196 ETGQRQRPDCVVK
+196 EAGQRQRPDCIVN
-209 LPNGSTIVIDAKFP
+209 LPNNSTIVIDAKFP

-230 LAAAQPDERRLYEQ
+230 LSAQDPGERRLFEE
-244 RSAVDLREHV
+244 RSAADLREHV
-254 KALASKAYWQAQDVS
+254 KALSTKSYWQAQAVS

-285 AYEADATLHAF
+285 AYEADPTLHDF

-323 HAFVS
+323 HAFVT
-328 NAQDILSAAT
+328 NAQEIMKAAT
-338 ELYSRIRVVAGP
+338 ELYGRIRVVAGP

-365 NDAIA
+365 NEAIA

-379 ARQVRRLNGATGA
+379 ARRVRQLDGATGA
-392 KPIEDLKEIA
+392 KNIDGLEEITS
-402 ASARLLD
+402 SAKALD
-409 APKWGADLDDP
+409 APKWGADLDDQ
-420 DLAVESEIIELE
+420 DLAAQSEIIELD
-432 ALEALEDI
+432 ALETDDVE
-440 GEDQATGPE
+440 E